1 MKTINEMKC
10 TFPSLS
16 VNEAYARTAVTA
28 FAAQLDLT
36 IEEIAD
42 IRTAVSEAVTNAIV
56 HGYRGTVGTIEL
68 CVKLLEGNEV
78 YIRIKDCG
86 CGIPDVAQ
94 AMEPLYTTAAAE
106 ERAGLGFAVAVC
118 QKQGGQGH
126 NRGHAQAAG
135 RDGSRMSAP
144 CSQPRAE
151 ENLGLVHLCANRFRG
166 RGVEYDDLYSAGC
179 IGLMKAVNAFDTER
193 GVRFSTYAVPVILG
207 EIKRL
212 FRDGGTVKVSRSMKE
227 LSMRV
232 VRLRDELRMQSGKE
246 PTVQQLAKEMGV
258 EEAEIVQALCVSV
271 PPVDRKSTRLN
282 SSHYQQSRM
291 PSSA

>member
-78 YIRIKDCG
+78 YIRIKDSG

-106 ERAGLGFAVAVC
+106 ERAGLGFAVMESFMDKLSV
-118 QKQGGQGH
+118 K
-126 NRGHAQAAG
+126 
-135 RDGSRMSAP
+135 SK
-144 CSQPRAE
+144 
-151 ENLGLVHLCANRFRG
+151 VG
-166 RGVEYDDLYSAGC
+166 RGTTVVMRKRL
-179 IGLMKAVNAFDTER
+179 
-193 GVRFSTYAVPVILG
+193 GVTVPV
-207 EIKRL
+207 
-212 FRDGGTVKVSRSMKE
+212 
-227 LSMRV
+227 
-232 VRLRDELRMQSGKE
+232 
-246 PTVQQLAKEMGV
+246 
-258 EEAEIVQALCVSV
+258 
-271 PPVDRKSTRLN
+271 
-282 SSHYQQSRM
+282 
-291 PSSA
+291 

>member
-10 TFPSLS
+10 TLPSLS

-78 YIRIKDCG
+78 YIRIKDSG

-106 ERAGLGFAVAVC
+106 ERAGLGFAVMESFMDKLSV
-118 QKQGGQGH
+118 K
-126 NRGHAQAAG
+126 
-135 RDGSRMSAP
+135 SK
-144 CSQPRAE
+144 
-151 ENLGLVHLCANRFRG
+151 VG
-166 RGVEYDDLYSAGC
+166 RGTTVVMRKRL
-179 IGLMKAVNAFDTER
+179 
-193 GVRFSTYAVPVILG
+193 GVTVPV
-207 EIKRL
+207 
-212 FRDGGTVKVSRSMKE
+212 
-227 LSMRV
+227 
-232 VRLRDELRMQSGKE
+232 
-246 PTVQQLAKEMGV
+246 
-258 EEAEIVQALCVSV
+258 
-271 PPVDRKSTRLN
+271 
-282 SSHYQQSRM
+282 
-291 PSSA
+291 

>member
-106 ERAGLGFAVAVC
+106 ERAGLGFAVMESFMDKLSV
-118 QKQGGQGH
+118 KSKVGKGTTVVM
-126 NRGHAQAAG
+126 RK
-135 RDGSRMSAP
+135 R
-144 CSQPRAE
+144 
-151 ENLGLVHLCANRFRG
+151 LGV
-166 RGVEYDDLYSAGC
+166 
-179 IGLMKAVNAFDTER
+179 T
-193 GVRFSTYAVPVILG
+193 VPV
-207 EIKRL
+207 
-212 FRDGGTVKVSRSMKE
+212 
-227 LSMRV
+227 
-232 VRLRDELRMQSGKE
+232 
-246 PTVQQLAKEMGV
+246 
-258 EEAEIVQALCVSV
+258 
-271 PPVDRKSTRLN
+271 
-282 SSHYQQSRM
+282 
-291 PSSA
+291 

>member
-68 CVKLLEGNEV
+68 CVMLLEGNEV
-78 YIRIKDCG
+78 YIRIKDSG

-106 ERAGLGFAVAVC
+106 ERAGLGFAVMESFMDKLSV
-118 QKQGGQGH
+118 K
-126 NRGHAQAAG
+126 
-135 RDGSRMSAP
+135 SK
-144 CSQPRAE
+144 
-151 ENLGLVHLCANRFRG
+151 VG
-166 RGVEYDDLYSAGC
+166 RGTTVVMRKRL
-179 IGLMKAVNAFDTER
+179 
-193 GVRFSTYAVPVILG
+193 GVTVPV
-207 EIKRL
+207 
-212 FRDGGTVKVSRSMKE
+212 
-227 LSMRV
+227 
-232 VRLRDELRMQSGKE
+232 
-246 PTVQQLAKEMGV
+246 
-258 EEAEIVQALCVSV
+258 
-271 PPVDRKSTRLN
+271 
-282 SSHYQQSRM
+282 
-291 PSSA
+291 

>member
-1 MKTINEMKC
+1 MKTINEVKC

-106 ERAGLGFAVAVC
+106 ERAGLGFAVMESFMDKLSV
-118 QKQGGQGH
+118 K
-126 NRGHAQAAG
+126 
-135 RDGSRMSAP
+135 SK
-144 CSQPRAE
+144 
-151 ENLGLVHLCANRFRG
+151 VG
-166 RGVEYDDLYSAGC
+166 RGTTVVMRKRL
-179 IGLMKAVNAFDTER
+179 
-193 GVRFSTYAVPVILG
+193 GVTVPV
-207 EIKRL
+207 
-212 FRDGGTVKVSRSMKE
+212 
-227 LSMRV
+227 
-232 VRLRDELRMQSGKE
+232 
-246 PTVQQLAKEMGV
+246 
-258 EEAEIVQALCVSV
+258 
-271 PPVDRKSTRLN
+271 
-282 SSHYQQSRM
+282 
-291 PSSA
+291 

>member
-16 VNEAYARTAVTA
+16 VNKAYARTAVTA

-78 YIRIKDCG
+78 YIRIKDSG

-106 ERAGLGFAVAVC
+106 ERAGLGFAVMESFMDKLSV
-118 QKQGGQGH
+118 K
-126 NRGHAQAAG
+126 
-135 RDGSRMSAP
+135 SK
-144 CSQPRAE
+144 
-151 ENLGLVHLCANRFRG
+151 VG
-166 RGVEYDDLYSAGC
+166 RGTTVVMRKRL
-179 IGLMKAVNAFDTER
+179 
-193 GVRFSTYAVPVILG
+193 GVTVPV
-207 EIKRL
+207 
-212 FRDGGTVKVSRSMKE
+212 
-227 LSMRV
+227 
-232 VRLRDELRMQSGKE
+232 
-246 PTVQQLAKEMGV
+246 
-258 EEAEIVQALCVSV
+258 
-271 PPVDRKSTRLN
+271 
-282 SSHYQQSRM
+282 
-291 PSSA
+291 

>member
-106 ERAGLGFAVAVC
+106 ERAGLGFAVMESFMDKLSV
-118 QKQGGQGH
+118 K
-126 NRGHAQAAG
+126 
-135 RDGSRMSAP
+135 SK
-144 CSQPRAE
+144 
-151 ENLGLVHLCANRFRG
+151 VG
-166 RGVEYDDLYSAGC
+166 RGTTVVMRKRL
-179 IGLMKAVNAFDTER
+179 
-193 GVRFSTYAVPVILG
+193 GVTVPV
-207 EIKRL
+207 
-212 FRDGGTVKVSRSMKE
+212 
-227 LSMRV
+227 
-232 VRLRDELRMQSGKE
+232 
-246 PTVQQLAKEMGV
+246 
-258 EEAEIVQALCVSV
+258 
-271 PPVDRKSTRLN
+271 
-282 SSHYQQSRM
+282 
-291 PSSA
+291 

>member
-16 VNEAYARTAVTA
+16 VNEAYARTAVTG

-106 ERAGLGFAVAVC
+106 ERAGLGFAVMESFMDKLSV
-118 QKQGGQGH
+118 K
-126 NRGHAQAAG
+126 
-135 RDGSRMSAP
+135 SK
-144 CSQPRAE
+144 
-151 ENLGLVHLCANRFRG
+151 VG
-166 RGVEYDDLYSAGC
+166 RGTTVVMRKRL
-179 IGLMKAVNAFDTER
+179 
-193 GVRFSTYAVPVILG
+193 GVTVPV
-207 EIKRL
+207 
-212 FRDGGTVKVSRSMKE
+212 
-227 LSMRV
+227 
-232 VRLRDELRMQSGKE
+232 
-246 PTVQQLAKEMGV
+246 
-258 EEAEIVQALCVSV
+258 
-271 PPVDRKSTRLN
+271 
-282 SSHYQQSRM
+282 
-291 PSSA
+291 

>member
-78 YIRIKDCG
+78 YIRIKDSG

-106 ERAGLGFAVAVC
+106 ERAGLGFAVMESFMDELSV
-118 QKQGGQGH
+118 K
-126 NRGHAQAAG
+126 
-135 RDGSRMSAP
+135 SK
-144 CSQPRAE
+144 
-151 ENLGLVHLCANRFRG
+151 VG
-166 RGVEYDDLYSAGC
+166 RGTTVVMRKRL
-179 IGLMKAVNAFDTER
+179 
-193 GVRFSTYAVPVILG
+193 GVTVPV
-207 EIKRL
+207 
-212 FRDGGTVKVSRSMKE
+212 
-227 LSMRV
+227 
-232 VRLRDELRMQSGKE
+232 
-246 PTVQQLAKEMGV
+246 
-258 EEAEIVQALCVSV
+258 
-271 PPVDRKSTRLN
+271 
-282 SSHYQQSRM
+282 
-291 PSSA
+291 

>member
-1 MKTINEMKC
+1 MRRCIRLSRKDNQMKTINEMKC

-78 YIRIKDCG
+78 YIRIKDSG

-106 ERAGLGFAVAVC
+106 ERAGLGFAVMESFMDKLSV
-118 QKQGGQGH
+118 K
-126 NRGHAQAAG
+126 
-135 RDGSRMSAP
+135 SK
-144 CSQPRAE
+144 
-151 ENLGLVHLCANRFRG
+151 VG
-166 RGVEYDDLYSAGC
+166 RGTTVVMRKRL
-179 IGLMKAVNAFDTER
+179 
-193 GVRFSTYAVPVILG
+193 GVTVPV
-207 EIKRL
+207 
-212 FRDGGTVKVSRSMKE
+212 
-227 LSMRV
+227 
-232 VRLRDELRMQSGKE
+232 
-246 PTVQQLAKEMGV
+246 
-258 EEAEIVQALCVSV
+258 
-271 PPVDRKSTRLN
+271 
-282 SSHYQQSRM
+282 
-291 PSSA
+291 

>member
-106 ERAGLGFAVAVC
+106 ERAGLGFAVMESFMDKLSV
-118 QKQGGQGH
+118 KIK
-126 NRGHAQAAG
+126 
-135 RDGSRMSAP
+135 
-144 CSQPRAE
+144 
-151 ENLGLVHLCANRFRG
+151 VG
-166 RGVEYDDLYSAGC
+166 RGTTVVMRKRL
-179 IGLMKAVNAFDTER
+179 
-193 GVRFSTYAVPVILG
+193 GVTVPV
-207 EIKRL
+207 
-212 FRDGGTVKVSRSMKE
+212 
-227 LSMRV
+227 
-232 VRLRDELRMQSGKE
+232 
-246 PTVQQLAKEMGV
+246 
-258 EEAEIVQALCVSV
+258 
-271 PPVDRKSTRLN
+271 
-282 SSHYQQSRM
+282 
-291 PSSA
+291 

>member
-56 HGYRGTVGTIEL
+56 HGYRGTTGIIEL

-78 YIRIKDCG
+78 YIRIKDSG

-106 ERAGLGFAVAVC
+106 ERAGLGFAVMESFMDKLSV
-118 QKQGGQGH
+118 K
-126 NRGHAQAAG
+126 
-135 RDGSRMSAP
+135 SR
-144 CSQPRAE
+144 
-151 ENLGLVHLCANRFRG
+151 VG
-166 RGVEYDDLYSAGC
+166 RGTTVVMRKRL
-179 IGLMKAVNAFDTER
+179 
-193 GVRFSTYAVPVILG
+193 GVTVPV
-207 EIKRL
+207 
-212 FRDGGTVKVSRSMKE
+212 
-227 LSMRV
+227 
-232 VRLRDELRMQSGKE
+232 
-246 PTVQQLAKEMGV
+246 
-258 EEAEIVQALCVSV
+258 
-271 PPVDRKSTRLN
+271 
-282 SSHYQQSRM
+282 
-291 PSSA
+291 

>member
-56 HGYRGTVGTIEL
+56 HGYRGAVGTIEL

-106 ERAGLGFAVAVC
+106 ERAGLGFAVMESFMDKLSV
-118 QKQGGQGH
+118 K
-126 NRGHAQAAG
+126 
-135 RDGSRMSAP
+135 SK
-144 CSQPRAE
+144 
-151 ENLGLVHLCANRFRG
+151 VG
-166 RGVEYDDLYSAGC
+166 RGTTVVMRKRL
-179 IGLMKAVNAFDTER
+179 
-193 GVRFSTYAVPVILG
+193 GVTVPV
-207 EIKRL
+207 
-212 FRDGGTVKVSRSMKE
+212 
-227 LSMRV
+227 
-232 VRLRDELRMQSGKE
+232 
-246 PTVQQLAKEMGV
+246 
-258 EEAEIVQALCVSV
+258 
-271 PPVDRKSTRLN
+271 
-282 SSHYQQSRM
+282 
-291 PSSA
+291 

>member
-106 ERAGLGFAVAVC
+106 ERAGLGFAVMESFIDKLSV
-118 QKQGGQGH
+118 K
-126 NRGHAQAAG
+126 
-135 RDGSRMSAP
+135 SK
-144 CSQPRAE
+144 
-151 ENLGLVHLCANRFRG
+151 VG
-166 RGVEYDDLYSAGC
+166 RGTTVVMRKRL
-179 IGLMKAVNAFDTER
+179 
-193 GVRFSTYAVPVILG
+193 GVTVPV
-207 EIKRL
+207 
-212 FRDGGTVKVSRSMKE
+212 
-227 LSMRV
+227 
-232 VRLRDELRMQSGKE
+232 
-246 PTVQQLAKEMGV
+246 
-258 EEAEIVQALCVSV
+258 
-271 PPVDRKSTRLN
+271 
-282 SSHYQQSRM
+282 
-291 PSSA
+291 

>member
-56 HGYRGTVGTIEL
+56 HGYRGTMGTIEL

-106 ERAGLGFAVAVC
+106 ERAGLGFAVMESFMDKLSV
-118 QKQGGQGH
+118 K
-126 NRGHAQAAG
+126 
-135 RDGSRMSAP
+135 SK
-144 CSQPRAE
+144 
-151 ENLGLVHLCANRFRG
+151 VG
-166 RGVEYDDLYSAGC
+166 RGTTVVMRKRL
-179 IGLMKAVNAFDTER
+179 
-193 GVRFSTYAVPVILG
+193 GVTVPV
-207 EIKRL
+207 
-212 FRDGGTVKVSRSMKE
+212 
-227 LSMRV
+227 
-232 VRLRDELRMQSGKE
+232 
-246 PTVQQLAKEMGV
+246 
-258 EEAEIVQALCVSV
+258 
-271 PPVDRKSTRLN
+271 
-282 SSHYQQSRM
+282 
-291 PSSA
+291 

>member
-106 ERAGLGFAVAVC
+106 ERAGLGFAVMESFMDKLSVKC
-118 QKQGGQGH
+118 K
-126 NRGHAQAAG
+126 
-135 RDGSRMSAP
+135 
-144 CSQPRAE
+144 
-151 ENLGLVHLCANRFRG
+151 VG
-166 RGVEYDDLYSAGC
+166 RGTTVVMRKRL
-179 IGLMKAVNAFDTER
+179 
-193 GVRFSTYAVPVILG
+193 GVTVPV
-207 EIKRL
+207 
-212 FRDGGTVKVSRSMKE
+212 
-227 LSMRV
+227 
-232 VRLRDELRMQSGKE
+232 
-246 PTVQQLAKEMGV
+246 
-258 EEAEIVQALCVSV
+258 
-271 PPVDRKSTRLN
+271 
-282 SSHYQQSRM
+282 
-291 PSSA
+291 

>member
-78 YIRIKDCG
+78 YIRIKDSG

-106 ERAGLGFAVAVC
+106 ERAGLGFAVMESFMDKLSV
-118 QKQGGQGH
+118 K
-126 NRGHAQAAG
+126 
-135 RDGSRMSAP
+135 SK
-144 CSQPRAE
+144 
-151 ENLGLVHLCANRFRG
+151 VG
-166 RGVEYDDLYSAGC
+166 RGTTVVMRKRLGE
-179 IGLMKAVNAFDTER
+179 T
-193 GVRFSTYAVPVILG
+193 VPV
-207 EIKRL
+207 
-212 FRDGGTVKVSRSMKE
+212 
-227 LSMRV
+227 
-232 VRLRDELRMQSGKE
+232 
-246 PTVQQLAKEMGV
+246 
-258 EEAEIVQALCVSV
+258 
-271 PPVDRKSTRLN
+271 
-282 SSHYQQSRM
+282 
-291 PSSA
+291 

>member
-106 ERAGLGFAVAVC
+106 ERAGLGFAVMESFMD
-118 QKQGGQGH
+118 K
-126 NRGHAQAAG
+126 
-135 RDGSRMSAP
+135 
-144 CSQPRAE
+144 
-151 ENLGLVHLCANRFRG
+151 L
-166 RGVEYDDLYSAGC
+166 
-179 IGLMKAVNAFDTER
+179 
-193 GVRFSTYAVPVILG
+193 
-207 EIKRL
+207 
-212 FRDGGTVKVSRSMKE
+212 KV
-227 LSMRV
+227 
-232 VRLRDELRMQSGKE
+232 
-246 PTVQQLAKEMGV
+246 
-258 EEAEIVQALCVSV
+258 
-271 PPVDRKSTRLN
+271 KSTPGKGTTVTMLRTIR
-282 SSHYQQSRM
+282 QRRGFR
-291 PSSA
+291 

>member
-28 FAAQLDLT
+28 FAAQLDPT

-106 ERAGLGFAVAVC
+106 ERAGLGFTVMESFMDKLSV
-118 QKQGGQGH
+118 K
-126 NRGHAQAAG
+126 
-135 RDGSRMSAP
+135 SK
-144 CSQPRAE
+144 
-151 ENLGLVHLCANRFRG
+151 VG
-166 RGVEYDDLYSAGC
+166 RGTTVVMRKRL
-179 IGLMKAVNAFDTER
+179 
-193 GVRFSTYAVPVILG
+193 GVTVPV
-207 EIKRL
+207 
-212 FRDGGTVKVSRSMKE
+212 
-227 LSMRV
+227 
-232 VRLRDELRMQSGKE
+232 
-246 PTVQQLAKEMGV
+246 
-258 EEAEIVQALCVSV
+258 
-271 PPVDRKSTRLN
+271 
-282 SSHYQQSRM
+282 
-291 PSSA
+291 

>member
-78 YIRIKDCG
+78 YIRIKDSG

-94 AMEPLYTTAAAE
+94 AMEPLYTTPAAE
-106 ERAGLGFAVAVC
+106 ERAGLGFAVMESFMDKLSV
-118 QKQGGQGH
+118 K
-126 NRGHAQAAG
+126 
-135 RDGSRMSAP
+135 SK
-144 CSQPRAE
+144 
-151 ENLGLVHLCANRFRG
+151 VG
-166 RGVEYDDLYSAGC
+166 RGTTVVMRKRL
-179 IGLMKAVNAFDTER
+179 
-193 GVRFSTYAVPVILG
+193 GVTVPV
-207 EIKRL
+207 
-212 FRDGGTVKVSRSMKE
+212 
-227 LSMRV
+227 
-232 VRLRDELRMQSGKE
+232 
-246 PTVQQLAKEMGV
+246 
-258 EEAEIVQALCVSV
+258 
-271 PPVDRKSTRLN
+271 
-282 SSHYQQSRM
+282 
-291 PSSA
+291 

>member
-86 CGIPDVAQ
+86 CGIPNVAQ

-106 ERAGLGFAVAVC
+106 ERAGLGFAVMESFMDKLSV
-118 QKQGGQGH
+118 K
-126 NRGHAQAAG
+126 
-135 RDGSRMSAP
+135 SK
-144 CSQPRAE
+144 
-151 ENLGLVHLCANRFRG
+151 VG
-166 RGVEYDDLYSAGC
+166 RGTTVVMRKRL
-179 IGLMKAVNAFDTER
+179 
-193 GVRFSTYAVPVILG
+193 GVTVPV
-207 EIKRL
+207 
-212 FRDGGTVKVSRSMKE
+212 
-227 LSMRV
+227 
-232 VRLRDELRMQSGKE
+232 
-246 PTVQQLAKEMGV
+246 
-258 EEAEIVQALCVSV
+258 
-271 PPVDRKSTRLN
+271 
-282 SSHYQQSRM
+282 
-291 PSSA
+291 

>member
-94 AMEPLYTTAAAE
+94 AMEPLHTTAAAE
-106 ERAGLGFAVAVC
+106 ERAGLGFAVMESFMDKLSV
-118 QKQGGQGH
+118 K
-126 NRGHAQAAG
+126 
-135 RDGSRMSAP
+135 SK
-144 CSQPRAE
+144 
-151 ENLGLVHLCANRFRG
+151 VG
-166 RGVEYDDLYSAGC
+166 RGTTVVMRKRL
-179 IGLMKAVNAFDTER
+179 
-193 GVRFSTYAVPVILG
+193 GVTVPV
-207 EIKRL
+207 
-212 FRDGGTVKVSRSMKE
+212 
-227 LSMRV
+227 
-232 VRLRDELRMQSGKE
+232 
-246 PTVQQLAKEMGV
+246 
-258 EEAEIVQALCVSV
+258 
-271 PPVDRKSTRLN
+271 
-282 SSHYQQSRM
+282 
-291 PSSA
+291 

>member
-10 TFPSLS
+10 PFPSLS

-106 ERAGLGFAVAVC
+106 ERAGLGFAVMESFMDKLSV
-118 QKQGGQGH
+118 K
-126 NRGHAQAAG
+126 
-135 RDGSRMSAP
+135 SK
-144 CSQPRAE
+144 
-151 ENLGLVHLCANRFRG
+151 VG
-166 RGVEYDDLYSAGC
+166 RGTTVVMRKRL
-179 IGLMKAVNAFDTER
+179 
-193 GVRFSTYAVPVILG
+193 GVTVPV
-207 EIKRL
+207 
-212 FRDGGTVKVSRSMKE
+212 
-227 LSMRV
+227 
-232 VRLRDELRMQSGKE
+232 
-246 PTVQQLAKEMGV
+246 
-258 EEAEIVQALCVSV
+258 
-271 PPVDRKSTRLN
+271 
-282 SSHYQQSRM
+282 
-291 PSSA
+291 

>member
-28 FAAQLDLT
+28 FAAQLDPT

-106 ERAGLGFAVAVC
+106 ERAGLGFAVMESFMDKLSV
-118 QKQGGQGH
+118 K
-126 NRGHAQAAG
+126 
-135 RDGSRMSAP
+135 SK
-144 CSQPRAE
+144 
-151 ENLGLVHLCANRFRG
+151 VG
-166 RGVEYDDLYSAGC
+166 RGTTVVMRKRL
-179 IGLMKAVNAFDTER
+179 
-193 GVRFSTYAVPVILG
+193 GVTVPV
-207 EIKRL
+207 
-212 FRDGGTVKVSRSMKE
+212 
-227 LSMRV
+227 
-232 VRLRDELRMQSGKE
+232 
-246 PTVQQLAKEMGV
+246 
-258 EEAEIVQALCVSV
+258 
-271 PPVDRKSTRLN
+271 
-282 SSHYQQSRM
+282 
-291 PSSA
+291 

>member
-106 ERAGLGFAVAVC
+106 ERAGLGFAVMESFMDKLSV
-118 QKQGGQGH
+118 K
-126 NRGHAQAAG
+126 
-135 RDGSRMSAP
+135 SK
-144 CSQPRAE
+144 
-151 ENLGLVHLCANRFRG
+151 VG
-166 RGVEYDDLYSAGC
+166 RGPTVVMRKRL
-179 IGLMKAVNAFDTER
+179 
-193 GVRFSTYAVPVILG
+193 GVTVPV
-207 EIKRL
+207 
-212 FRDGGTVKVSRSMKE
+212 
-227 LSMRV
+227 
-232 VRLRDELRMQSGKE
+232 
-246 PTVQQLAKEMGV
+246 
-258 EEAEIVQALCVSV
+258 
-271 PPVDRKSTRLN
+271 
-282 SSHYQQSRM
+282 
-291 PSSA
+291 

>member
-86 CGIPDVAQ
+86 CGIPDVTQ

-106 ERAGLGFAVAVC
+106 ERAGLGFAVMESFMDKLSV
-118 QKQGGQGH
+118 K
-126 NRGHAQAAG
+126 
-135 RDGSRMSAP
+135 SK
-144 CSQPRAE
+144 
-151 ENLGLVHLCANRFRG
+151 VG
-166 RGVEYDDLYSAGC
+166 RGTTVVMRKRL
-179 IGLMKAVNAFDTER
+179 
-193 GVRFSTYAVPVILG
+193 GVTVPV
-207 EIKRL
+207 
-212 FRDGGTVKVSRSMKE
+212 
-227 LSMRV
+227 
-232 VRLRDELRMQSGKE
+232 
-246 PTVQQLAKEMGV
+246 
-258 EEAEIVQALCVSV
+258 
-271 PPVDRKSTRLN
+271 
-282 SSHYQQSRM
+282 
-291 PSSA
+291 

>member
-106 ERAGLGFAVAVC
+106 ERAGLGFAVMESFMDKLSV
-118 QKQGGQGH
+118 K
-126 NRGHAQAAG
+126 
-135 RDGSRMSAP
+135 SK
-144 CSQPRAE
+144 
-151 ENLGLVHLCANRFRG
+151 VG
-166 RGVEYDDLYSAGC
+166 RGTTVV
-179 IGLMKAVNAFDTER
+179 MR
-193 GVRFSTYAVPVILG
+193 
-207 EIKRL
+207 KRL
-212 FRDGGTVKVSRSMKE
+212 GVTVHV
-227 LSMRV
+227 
-232 VRLRDELRMQSGKE
+232 
-246 PTVQQLAKEMGV
+246 
-258 EEAEIVQALCVSV
+258 
-271 PPVDRKSTRLN
+271 
-282 SSHYQQSRM
+282 
-291 PSSA
+291 

>member
-78 YIRIKDCG
+78 YIRIKDSG
-86 CGIPDVAQ
+86 WGIPDVAQ

-106 ERAGLGFAVAVC
+106 ERAGLGFAVMESFMDKLSV
-118 QKQGGQGH
+118 K
-126 NRGHAQAAG
+126 
-135 RDGSRMSAP
+135 SK
-144 CSQPRAE
+144 
-151 ENLGLVHLCANRFRG
+151 VG
-166 RGVEYDDLYSAGC
+166 RGTTVVMRKRL
-179 IGLMKAVNAFDTER
+179 
-193 GVRFSTYAVPVILG
+193 GVTVPV
-207 EIKRL
+207 
-212 FRDGGTVKVSRSMKE
+212 
-227 LSMRV
+227 
-232 VRLRDELRMQSGKE
+232 
-246 PTVQQLAKEMGV
+246 
-258 EEAEIVQALCVSV
+258 
-271 PPVDRKSTRLN
+271 
-282 SSHYQQSRM
+282 
-291 PSSA
+291 

>member
-42 IRTAVSEAVTNAIV
+42 IRTAVSEAVSNAIV

-106 ERAGLGFAVAVC
+106 ERAGLGFAVMESFMDKLSV
-118 QKQGGQGH
+118 K
-126 NRGHAQAAG
+126 
-135 RDGSRMSAP
+135 SK
-144 CSQPRAE
+144 
-151 ENLGLVHLCANRFRG
+151 VG
-166 RGVEYDDLYSAGC
+166 RGTTVVMRKRL
-179 IGLMKAVNAFDTER
+179 
-193 GVRFSTYAVPVILG
+193 GVTVPV
-207 EIKRL
+207 
-212 FRDGGTVKVSRSMKE
+212 
-227 LSMRV
+227 
-232 VRLRDELRMQSGKE
+232 
-246 PTVQQLAKEMGV
+246 
-258 EEAEIVQALCVSV
+258 
-271 PPVDRKSTRLN
+271 
-282 SSHYQQSRM
+282 
-291 PSSA
+291 

>member
-106 ERAGLGFAVAVC
+106 ERAGLGFAVMESFMDKLSV
-118 QKQGGQGH
+118 K
-126 NRGHAQAAG
+126 
-135 RDGSRMSAP
+135 SK
-144 CSQPRAE
+144 
-151 ENLGLVHLCANRFRG
+151 VG
-166 RGVEYDDLYSAGC
+166 RGTTVVMRMRL
-179 IGLMKAVNAFDTER
+179 
-193 GVRFSTYAVPVILG
+193 GVTVPV
-207 EIKRL
+207 
-212 FRDGGTVKVSRSMKE
+212 
-227 LSMRV
+227 
-232 VRLRDELRMQSGKE
+232 
-246 PTVQQLAKEMGV
+246 
-258 EEAEIVQALCVSV
+258 
-271 PPVDRKSTRLN
+271 
-282 SSHYQQSRM
+282 
-291 PSSA
+291 

>member
-56 HGYRGTVGTIEL
+56 HGYRGTTGIIEL

-78 YIRIKDCG
+78 YIRSKDSG

-106 ERAGLGFAVAVC
+106 ERAGLGFAVMESFMDKLSV
-118 QKQGGQGH
+118 K
-126 NRGHAQAAG
+126 
-135 RDGSRMSAP
+135 SR
-144 CSQPRAE
+144 
-151 ENLGLVHLCANRFRG
+151 VG
-166 RGVEYDDLYSAGC
+166 RGTTVVMRKRL
-179 IGLMKAVNAFDTER
+179 
-193 GVRFSTYAVPVILG
+193 GVTVPV
-207 EIKRL
+207 
-212 FRDGGTVKVSRSMKE
+212 
-227 LSMRV
+227 
-232 VRLRDELRMQSGKE
+232 
-246 PTVQQLAKEMGV
+246 
-258 EEAEIVQALCVSV
+258 
-271 PPVDRKSTRLN
+271 
-282 SSHYQQSRM
+282 
-291 PSSA
+291 